1 MAIVHAF
8 ALPLALLAVACLPV
22 AVAALICADEL
33 IDRLARSFAD
43 RRDSRRSR
51 RVIDRLDRSFEVD
64 ALAREVDLTEFDR
77 VDHPAI
83 ERIAADLRRLGDQ
96 RLSIA
101 GRSRL
106 WQDAVL
112 EAYDDR
118 LRLASRCLGVAEHL
132 GDLDGVDLEIERV
145 RVEGELQ
152 AAGLILPSPHAG
164 PRQGSG

>member
-1 MAIVHAF
+1 MAVVHAF
-8 ALPLALLAVACLPV
+8 ALPLALLAIACLPV
-22 AVAALICADEL
+22 AIAALICADEL
-33 IDRLARSFAD
+33 IEGFARWLTGQ
-43 RRDSRRSR
+43 RDSRRSR
-51 RVIDRLDRSFEVD
+51 RAIERLDRAFEVD
-64 ALAREVDLTEFDR
+64 APSSEVDLTELDR

-96 RLSIA
+96 RLHIA

-132 GDLDGVDLEIERV
+132 GDLDGIDLEIERV

-164 PRQGSG
+164 PRQGGS

>member
-1 MAIVHAF
+1 MAIVHAL
-8 ALPLALLAVACLPV
+8 ALPLALLAVACLPAV
-22 AVAALICADEL
+22 VAALICADEL
-33 IDRLARSFAD
+33 VDRCAGWFAD

-51 RVIDRLDRSFEVD
+51 RAMDRLDRTFEVD
-64 ALAREVDLTEFDR
+64 VLTRQVDPTQLDR
-77 VDHPAI
+77 VAHPAI

-96 RLSIA
+96 RRSVA

-132 GDLDGVDLEIERV
+132 GDLDGVDREIERV

-152 AAGLILPSPHAG
+152 AAGLVLASPQPG
-164 PRQGSG
+164 PRQGGG

>member
-8 ALPLALLAVACLPV
+8 ALPLALLAVVGLPAV
-22 AVAALICADEL
+22 VAALIFADEL
-33 IDRLARSFAD
+33 ADRCFHWFAD
-43 RRDSRRSR
+43 RRDSRRFR
-51 RVIDRLDRSFEVD
+51 RAINRLDRAFEVD
-64 ALAREVDLTEFDR
+64 APAHEVGPADLDR

-96 RLSIA
+96 RLSVA
-101 GRSRL
+101 GRSRM

-164 PRQGSG
+164 PRQGSS